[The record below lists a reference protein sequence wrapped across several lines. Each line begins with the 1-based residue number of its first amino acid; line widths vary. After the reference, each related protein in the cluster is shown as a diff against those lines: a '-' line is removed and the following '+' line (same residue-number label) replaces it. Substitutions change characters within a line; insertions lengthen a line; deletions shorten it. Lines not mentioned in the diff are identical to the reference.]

1 MAQAE
6 VARDFL
12 PARLFLVWLTGD
24 LMIYFPAAVRA
35 VAAEIAGSHR
45 NVIKSIS
52 DAVFIALPKAELHV
66 HLEGSIAPLTLV
78 ELAARH
84 GVALT
89 QQDTAPRYAPGTF
102 DQFIQN
108 FIWITSFLRG
118 PEDYALIA
126 RRFAESLQRQNVL
139 YAEVTLSIGVM
150 FRRNQDPAAN
160 FAALRDAAA
169 EVPGV
174 QLKYIFDAV
183 RQWGA
188 SAAMEVA
195 RIAAELRS
203 PDIIAYGIGGDELGL
218 PTIDL
223 RPVYEFVASRGMHR
237 LIHAGEIG
245 GPEIVRESIELLGA
259 ERIGHGIGVMR
270 DERTMDFV
278 AARNVPL
285 EVCPTSNLRTG
296 ALARQTGRPTAGYDQ
311 HPLLTFFRRGLPVTL
326 SSDDPSMFETTV
338 SDEYRHAQRM
348 GFTPSEIIQLAEA
361 SFHHSFLPADEK
373 RALLG
378 KFHSGVAALGLL

>member
-1 MAQAE
+1 
-6 VARDFL
+6 
-12 PARLFLVWLTGD
+12 
-24 LMIYFPAAVRA
+24 MISGMTNAPIT
-35 VAAEIAGSHR
+35 E
-45 NVIKSIS
+45 
-52 DAVFIALPKAELHV
+52 AVFTALPKAELHV
-66 HLEGSIAPLTLV
+66 HLEGSIAPSTLV

-84 GVALT
+84 GVTLT
-89 QQDTAPRYAPGTF
+89 PAETAPRYAPGNF
-102 DQFIQN
+102 DQFIEN

-118 PEDYALIA
+118 PADYALIA

-150 FRRNQDPAAN
+150 FRRDQDPAAN

-169 EVPGV
+169 QVPGI

-188 SAAMEVA
+188 AAAMEVA

-223 RPVYEFVASRGMHR
+223 RPVYEFVASQGLHR

-245 GPEIVRESIELLGA
+245 GPEIVRESVELLGA

-270 DERTMDFV
+270 DERTMDFI
-278 AARNVPL
+278 AARNIPL

-296 ALARQTGRPTAGYDQ
+296 ALARQIGRPTAGYEQ
-311 HPLLTFFRRGLPVTL
+311 HPLPLFFRRGLPVTL
-326 SSDDPSMFETTV
+326 SSDDPAMFETTV
-338 SDEYRHAQRM
+338 SDEYRHMHRM
-348 GFTPSEIIQLAEA
+348 GLTPGELVRLAEA
-361 SFHHSFLPADEK
+361 SFHHSFLGPDEK
-373 RALLG
+373 RAMLD
-378 KFHSGVAALGLL
+378 KFHSGVAALGLV

>member
-1 MAQAE
+1 
-6 VARDFL
+6 
-12 PARLFLVWLTGD
+12 
-24 LMIYFPAAVRA
+24 
-35 VAAEIAGSHR
+35 
-45 NVIKSIS
+45 
-52 DAVFIALPKAELHV
+52 
-66 HLEGSIAPLTLV
+66 
-78 ELAARH
+78 LAARH

-89 QQDTAPRYAPGTF
+89 PEDTGPRYAPGSF
-102 DQFIQN
+102 DQFIEN

-150 FRRNQDPAAN
+150 FRRNQDPAVN

-188 SAAMEVA
+188 AAAMEVA

-245 GPEIVRESIELLGA
+245 GPEIVREAVELLGA

-270 DERTMDFV
+270 DERTMDFI
-278 AARNVPL
+278 AARNIPL

-296 ALARQTGRPTAGYDQ
+296 ALARQIGRPTAGYEQ
-311 HPLLTFFRRGLPVTL
+311 HPLPSFFRRGLPVNL
-326 SSDDPSMFETTV
+326 SSDDPAMFETTV
-338 SDEYRHAQRM
+338 SDEYRHMHRM
-348 GFTPSEIIQLAEA
+348 GLSPGELVRLAEA
-361 SFHHSFLPADEK
+361 SFHHSFLDPEEK
-373 RALLG
+373 RAMLV
-378 KFHSGVAALGLL
+378 KFHSGVAALGLV

>member
-1 MAQAE
+1 MVKA
-6 VARDFL
+6 
-12 PARLFLVWLTGD
+12 
-24 LMIYFPAAVRA
+24 
-35 VAAEIAGSHR
+35 
-45 NVIKSIS
+45 IS
-52 DAVFIALPKAELHV
+52 ESVFTALPKAELHV
-66 HLEGSIAPLTLV
+66 HLEGSIAPSTLV

-84 GVALT
+84 GVTLT
-89 QQDTAPRYAPGTF
+89 LEETAPRYTPGTF
-102 DQFIQN
+102 DEFIQN
-108 FIWITSFLRG
+108 FIWITSFLRR

-160 FAALRDAAA
+160 FAALRGAAA
-169 EVPGV
+169 EIPGV

-188 SAAMEVA
+188 GPAMEVA
-195 RIAAELRS
+195 RIAADLRS

-223 RPVYEFVASRGMHR
+223 RPVYDFVASQGMHR

-245 GPEIVRESIELLGA
+245 GPEIVREAVELLGA

-270 DERTMDFV
+270 DERTMDFI
-278 AARNVPL
+278 AARNIPL

-296 ALARQTGRPTAGYDQ
+296 ALARQIGRPTAGYDQ
-311 HPLLTFFRRGLPVTL
+311 HPLPSFFQRGIPVTL
-326 SSDDPSMFETTV
+326 SSDDPSMFETTLT
-338 SDEYRHAQRM
+338 DEYRHAQSM
-348 GFTPSEIIQLAEA
+348 GFTPDEIVRLAEA
-361 SFHHSFLPADEK
+361 SFQHSFLGPEEK
-373 RALLG
+373 RAMLA
-378 KFHSGVAALGLL
+378 KFHSGVAALGLV

>member
-1 MAQAE
+1 
-6 VARDFL
+6 L
-12 PARLFLVWLTGD
+12 NKSS
-24 LMIYFPAAVRA
+24 
-35 VAAEIAGSHR
+35 IADG
-45 NVIKSIS
+45 
-52 DAVFIALPKAELHV
+52 VFTKLPKAELHV
-66 HLEGSIAPLTLV
+66 HLEGSIEPATLV

-84 GVALT
+84 GVTLT
-89 QQDTAPRYAPGTF
+89 PEETAPRYAPGNF
-102 DQFIQN
+102 DQFIEN

-118 PEDYALIA
+118 PQDYALIA

-174 QLKYIFDAV
+174 KLKYIFDAV

-188 SAAMEVA
+188 APAMEVA
-195 RIAAELRS
+195 RIAAELHS

-218 PTIDL
+218 PTIEL
-223 RPVYEFVASRGMHR
+223 RPVYEFVARQDLHR

-245 GPEIVRESIELLGA
+245 GPEIVREAVELLGA

-270 DERTMDFV
+270 DERTMDFI
-278 AARNVPL
+278 AARNIPL

-296 ALARQTGRPTAGYDQ
+296 ALGRQIGRATAGYQQ
-311 HPLLTFFRRGLPVTL
+311 HPLASFLRRGLPVTL
-326 SSDDPSMFETTV
+326 SSDDPAMFETSV
-338 SDEYRHAQRM
+338 SDEYRHAQNM
-348 GFTPSEIIQLAEA
+348 GLSPIELLRLAEA
-361 SFHHSFLPADEK
+361 SFLHSFLPPAEK
-373 RALLG
+373 YAMIE
-378 KFHSGVAALGLL
+378 KFHSGVKSLGLL

>member
-1 MAQAE
+1 MKHAP
-6 VARDFL
+6 L
-12 PARLFLVWLTGD
+12 P
-24 LMIYFPAAVRA
+24 
-35 VAAEIAGSHR
+35 E
-45 NVIKSIS
+45 
-52 DAVFIALPKAELHV
+52 AVFIAIPKAELHI
-66 HLEGSIAPLTLV
+66 HLEGSIAPSTLV

-84 GVALT
+84 GVALKPE
-89 QQDTAPRYAPGTF
+89 DTAPRYAPGTF
-102 DQFIQN
+102 DQFIEN

-118 PEDYALIA
+118 PKDYALIA
-126 RRFAESLQRQNVL
+126 RRFAESLQGQNVL

-160 FAALRDAAA
+160 FSALRDAAA

-188 SAAMEVA
+188 APAMEVA
-195 RIAAELRS
+195 RIAAELHS

-218 PTIDL
+218 PTADL
-223 RPVYEFVASRGMHR
+223 RPIYDFVASQGMHR

-245 GPEIVRESIELLGA
+245 GPEIVRESIELLGV

-270 DERTMDFV
+270 DERTMDFI
-278 AARNVPL
+278 AARNIPL

-296 ALARQTGRPTAGYDQ
+296 ALARQIGRPTAGYEQ
-311 HPLLTFFRRGLPVTL
+311 HPLPSFLRRGLPVTL
-326 SSDDPSMFETTV
+326 SSDDPAMFETTV
-338 SDEYRHAQRM
+338 SDEYRHMHRM
-348 GFTPSEIIQLAEA
+348 GLTPGEIVQLAEN
-361 SFHHSFLPADEK
+361 SFHRSFLGPDEK
-373 RALLG
+373 RAMLD

>member
-1 MAQAE
+1 
-6 VARDFL
+6 
-12 PARLFLVWLTGD
+12 
-24 LMIYFPAAVRA
+24 MITP
-35 VAAEIAGSHR
+35 
-45 NVIKSIS
+45 IS
-52 DAVFIALPKAELHV
+52 EAVFTALPKAELHV
-66 HLEGSIAPLTLV
+66 HLEGSVAPSTLV

-89 QQDTAPRYAPGTF
+89 AEDTAPRYAAGSF
-102 DQFIQN
+102 DQFIEN

-118 PEDYALIA
+118 PADYALIA
-126 RRFAESLQRQNVL
+126 RRFAESMQCQNVL

-188 SAAMEVA
+188 APAMEVA
-195 RIAAELRS
+195 RIAVELRS

-218 PTIDL
+218 PTSDL
-223 RPVYEFVASRGMHR
+223 REVYEYVGSQGMHR

-245 GPEIVRESIELLGA
+245 GPELVREAVEILGA
-259 ERIGHGIGVMR
+259 ERIGHGIAVMR
-270 DERTMDFV
+270 DERTMDFL
-278 AARNVPL
+278 AARGIPL

-296 ALARQTGRPTAGYDQ
+296 ALARQLGRDTAGYEQ
-311 HPLLTFFRRGLPVTL
+311 HPLPSFFRRGLPVTL
-326 SSDDPSMFETTV
+326 SSDDPAMFETTL
-338 SDEYRHAQRM
+338 SDEYALVHRM
-348 GFTPSEIIQLAEA
+348 GLTPMDMVRLAEA
-361 SFHHSFLPADEK
+361 SFHHAFLAPDEK
-373 RALLG
+373 SAMLA
-378 KFHSGVAALGLL
+378 KFHSGVAALGLV

>member
-1 MAQAE
+1 MKKSPIP
-6 VARDFL
+6 D
-12 PARLFLVWLTGD
+12 
-24 LMIYFPAAVRA
+24 
-35 VAAEIAGSHR
+35 
-45 NVIKSIS
+45 NVFAK
-52 DAVFIALPKAELHV
+52 LPKAELHV
-66 HLEGSIAPLTLV
+66 HLEGSIEPSTVV

-84 GVALT
+84 GVTLT
-89 QQDTAPRYAPGTF
+89 AEDTAPRYAPGTF
-102 DQFIQN
+102 DQFIEN

-118 PEDYALIA
+118 PQDYALIA

-150 FRRNQDPAAN
+150 LRRNQDPAEN

-174 QLKYIFDAV
+174 KLKYIFDAV

-188 SAAMEVA
+188 APAMEVA

-218 PTIDL
+218 PTVDL
-223 RPVYEFVASRGMHR
+223 RPVYEFVASQGMHR

-245 GPEIVRESIELLGA
+245 GPEIVREAVELLGV

-270 DERTMDFV
+270 DERTMDFI
-278 AARNVPL
+278 AARNIPL

-296 ALARQTGRPTAGYDQ
+296 ALARQTGRATAGYAQ
-311 HPLLTFFRRGLPVTL
+311 HPLASFIRGGLPVAL
-326 SSDDPSMFETTV
+326 SSDDPAMFETTV
-338 SDEYRHAQRM
+338 SDEYRHAQGM
-348 GFTPSEIIQLAEA
+348 GLSSIELLQLAEA
-361 SFHHSFLPADEK
+361 SFLYSFLPPAEK
-373 RALLG
+373 YAMVD
-378 KFHSGVAALGLL
+378 KFHSGIAALGLV

>member
-1 MAQAE
+1 ME
-6 VARDFL
+6 RMNT
-12 PARLFLVWLTGD
+12 P
-24 LMIYFPAAVRA
+24 ISEAAL
-35 VAAEIAGSHR
+35 
-45 NVIKSIS
+45 N
-52 DAVFIALPKAELHV
+52 ALPKAELHV
-66 HLEGSIAPLTLV
+66 HLEGAIEPSTLV

-84 GVALT
+84 GVMLT
-89 QQDTAPRYAPGTF
+89 AEETAPRYAPGNF

-126 RRFAESLQRQNVL
+126 RRFAESMQRQNVL

-174 QLKYIFDAV
+174 KLKYIFDAV

-188 SAAMEVA
+188 APAMEVA

-203 PDIIAYGIGGDELGL
+203 PDIVAYGIGGDELGL

-223 RPVYEFVASRGMHR
+223 RPVYDFVASKGMHR

-245 GPEIVRESIELLGA
+245 GPEIVRESIELLGV
-259 ERIGHGIGVMR
+259 ERIDHGIAAMH
-270 DERTMDFV
+270 DERTMDFI
-278 AARNVPL
+278 AARNIPL
-285 EVCPTSNLRTG
+285 DVCPTSNLRTG
-296 ALARQTGRPTAGYDQ
+296 ALARQIGRPTAGYKE
-311 HPLLTFFRRGLPVTL
+311 HPLSSFLHRGLPVNL
-326 SSDDPSMFETTV
+326 SSDDPAMFETTL
-338 SDEYRHAQRM
+338 SEEYGHAQKM
-348 GFTPSEIIQLAEA
+348 GLTPREIVQLAEA
-361 SFHHSFLPADEK
+361 SFLHSFLAADEK
-373 RALLG
+373 RAMLE
-378 KFHSGVAALGLL
+378 KFHTGVAALGLL

>member
-1 MAQAE
+1 MITNMT
-6 VARDFL
+6 RTSL
-12 PARLFLVWLTGD
+12 P
-24 LMIYFPAAVRA
+24 
-35 VAAEIAGSHR
+35 E
-45 NVIKSIS
+45 SI
-52 DAVFIALPKAELHV
+52 FTALPKAELHI
-66 HLEGSIAPLTLV
+66 HLEGAIEPSTLV

-84 GVALT
+84 GVTLT
-89 QQDTAPRYAPGTF
+89 AEDTAPRYAPGSF
-102 DQFIQN
+102 DEFIEN

-118 PEDYALIA
+118 PQDYALIA

-150 FRRNQDPAAN
+150 IRRNQDPAAN

-195 RIAAELRS
+195 RIAVEQRS
-203 PDIIAYGIGGDELGL
+203 PDIVAYGIGGDELGL

-223 RPVYEFVASRGMHR
+223 RPVYEYVASQGMHR

-245 GPEIVRESIELLGA
+245 RPEIVRESVELLGV
-259 ERIGHGIGVMR
+259 ERIDHGISIMR
-270 DERTMDFV
+270 DERTMDFI
-278 AARNVPL
+278 AARNIPL
-285 EVCPTSNLRTG
+285 DICPTSNLRTG
-296 ALARQTGRPTAGYDQ
+296 ALARQLGRQTAGYEQ
-311 HPLLTFFRRGLPVTL
+311 HPLVSFFRRGLPVTL
-326 SSDDPSMFETTV
+326 SSDDPAMFETTL
-338 SDEYRHAQRM
+338 SDEYRHMHRM
-348 GFTPSEIIQLAEA
+348 GLAPGELVQLAEA
-361 SFHHSFLPADEK
+361 SFQHSFLGPEEK
-373 RALLG
+373 RDMLD

>member
-1 MAQAE
+1 
-6 VARDFL
+6 
-12 PARLFLVWLTGD
+12 
-24 LMIYFPAAVRA
+24 MISGMTITLLS
-35 VAAEIAGSHR
+35 E
-45 NVIKSIS
+45 
-52 DAVFIALPKAELHV
+52 AVFTALPKAELHV
-66 HLEGSIAPLTLV
+66 HLEGSIAPSTLV

-89 QQDTAPRYAPGTF
+89 PEETAPRYAAGTF
-102 DQFIQN
+102 DQFIEN

-150 FRRNQDPAAN
+150 LRRNQDPAAN
-160 FAALRDAAA
+160 FAALCDAAKQ
-169 EVPGV
+169 VPGI

-188 SAAMEVA
+188 APAMEVA
-195 RIAAELRS
+195 RIAAELHS

-223 RPVYEFVASRGMHR
+223 RPVYEYVASQGMHR

-245 GPEIVRESIELLGA
+245 GPEIVRDAVELLGV

-270 DERTMDFV
+270 DERTMDFI
-278 AARNVPL
+278 AARNIPL

-296 ALARQTGRPTAGYDQ
+296 ALARQMGRPTAGYEQ
-311 HPLLTFFRRGLPVTL
+311 HPLPSFFRRGLPVTL
-326 SSDDPSMFETTV
+326 SSDDPAMFETTV
-338 SDEYRHAQRM
+338 SDEYRHMQRM
-348 GFTPSEIIQLAEA
+348 GLTPGEIVQLAEA
-361 SFHHSFLPADEK
+361 SFRHSFLGPAEK
-373 RALLG
+373 RSMLD
-378 KFHSGVAALGLL
+378 KFHSGVAALGLI

>member
-1 MAQAE
+1 MKNSLSE
-6 VARDFL
+6 
-12 PARLFLVWLTGD
+12 
-24 LMIYFPAAVRA
+24 
-35 VAAEIAGSHR
+35 S
-45 NVIKSIS
+45 
-52 DAVFIALPKAELHV
+52 VFAALPKAELHV
-66 HLEGSIAPLTLV
+66 HLEGAIAPATLV

-84 GVALT
+84 GVTLT
-89 QQDTAPRYAPGTF
+89 PEETAPRYAPGTF
-102 DQFIQN
+102 DQFIEN
-108 FIWITSFLRG
+108 FIWITSFLRT

-126 RRFAESLQRQNVL
+126 RRFAESMRRQNVL

-150 FRRNQDPAAN
+150 FRRKQDPAAN

-188 SAAMEVA
+188 APAMEVA

-223 RPVYEFVASRGMHR
+223 CPVYEFVASQGMHR

-245 GPEIVRESIELLGA
+245 GPEIVREAVELLGA
-259 ERIGHGIGVMR
+259 ERIGHGIGIMR
-270 DERTMDFV
+270 DERTMDFI
-278 AARNVPL
+278 AARNIPL

-296 ALARQTGRPTAGYDQ
+296 ALARQIGQPTAGYEQ
-311 HPLLTFFRRGLPVTL
+311 HPLPIFFRRDLPVTL
-326 SSDDPSMFETTV
+326 SSDDPAMFETSV
-338 SDEYRHAQRM
+338 SDEYRHAHRM
-348 GFTPSEIIQLAEA
+348 GFTPRELVRLAEA
-361 SFHHSFLPADEK
+361 SFHHSFLAPDEK
-373 RALLG
+373 RAMLV
-378 KFHSGVAALGLL
+378 KFHSGVAALGLV

>member
-1 MAQAE
+1 MNPGM
-6 VARDFL
+6 RST
-12 PARLFLVWLTGD
+12 P
-24 LMIYFPAAVRA
+24 
-35 VAAEIAGSHR
+35 
-45 NVIKSIS
+45 IS
-52 DAVFIALPKAELHV
+52 ESAFVALPKAELHV
-66 HLEGSIAPLTLV
+66 HLEGSIAPSTVV

-84 GVALT
+84 GVRLT
-89 QQDTAPRYAPGTF
+89 PEELAPRYAPGSFDTF
-102 DQFIQN
+102 IEN

-126 RRFAESLQRQNVL
+126 RRFAESQQRQNVL
-139 YAEVTLSIGVM
+139 YSEVTLSIGVM

-188 SAAMEVA
+188 APAMEVA

-218 PTIDL
+218 PTKEL
-223 RPVYEFVASRGMHR
+223 CPVYDFVASQGMHR

-245 GPEIVRESIELLGA
+245 GPEIVREAVEMLGA
-259 ERIGHGIGVMR
+259 ERIGHGIAVMR
-270 DERTMDFV
+270 DERTMDFI
-278 AARNVPL
+278 AARNIPL
-285 EVCPTSNLRTG
+285 EFCPTSNLRTG
-296 ALARQTGRPTAGYDQ
+296 ALARQIGRPTAGYVQ
-311 HPLLTFFRRGLPVTL
+311 HPLPSVFRRGLPVTL
-326 SSDDPSMFETTV
+326 SSDDPAMFETTV
-338 SDEYRHAQRM
+338 SAEYGHAQEM
-348 GFTPSEIIQLAEA
+348 GMTPAEIVQLAEA
-361 SFHHSFLPADEK
+361 SFHQSFLRPEEK
-373 RALLG
+373 RAMLD

>member
-1 MAQAE
+1 M
-6 VARDFL
+6 
-12 PARLFLVWLTGD
+12 LTT
-24 LMIYFPAAVRA
+24 P
-35 VAAEIAGSHR
+35 
-45 NVIKSIS
+45 IS
-52 DAVFIALPKAELHV
+52 ETIFTALPKAELHV
-66 HLEGSIAPLTLV
+66 HLEGSITPSTLV

-84 GVALT
+84 GVVLT
-89 QQDTAPRYAPGTF
+89 LEETAPRYAPGTF
-102 DQFIQN
+102 DQFIEN

-169 EVPGV
+169 EVSGV

-188 SAAMEVA
+188 AAAMEVA
-195 RIAAELRS
+195 RIAAELHS

-223 RPVYEFVASRGMHR
+223 RPVYEFVASQGMHR

-245 GPEIVRESIELLGA
+245 GPEIVREAIELLGA

-278 AARNVPL
+278 AARNIPL

-296 ALARQTGRPTAGYDQ
+296 ALARQVGRPTAGYEQ
-311 HPLLTFFRRGLPVTL
+311 HPLPSFLRRGLPVTL
-326 SSDDPSMFETTV
+326 SSDDPAMFETTV
-338 SDEYRHAQRM
+338 SDEYRHAFRM
-348 GFTPSEIIQLAEA
+348 GLTPGDLVQLAEA
-361 SFHHSFLPADEK
+361 SFHHSFLGPDEK
-373 RALLG
+373 RAMLG
-378 KFHSGVAALGLL
+378 KFHSGVAALGLV

>member
-1 MAQAE
+1 
-6 VARDFL
+6 
-12 PARLFLVWLTGD
+12 
-24 LMIYFPAAVRA
+24 MI
-35 VAAEIAGSHR
+35 
-45 NVIKSIS
+45 NTIS
-52 DAVFIALPKAELHV
+52 EAVFTALPKAELHV
-66 HLEGSIAPLTLV
+66 HLEGSIAPATVV

-84 GVALT
+84 GVTLT
-89 QQDTAPRYAPGTF
+89 PEEIAPRYAPGTF
-102 DQFIQN
+102 DQFIEN

-169 EVPGV
+169 KVPGV
-174 QLKYIFDAV
+174 KLKYIWDAV

-188 SAAMEVA
+188 APAMEVA
-195 RIAAELRS
+195 RLAVALRS

-223 RPVYEFVASRGMHR
+223 RPIYDFVASQGMHR

-245 GPEIVRESIELLGA
+245 GPEIVRESIELLGV

-270 DERTMDFV
+270 DERTMDFI
-278 AARNVPL
+278 AARNIPL

-296 ALARQTGRPTAGYDQ
+296 ALARQIGRPTAGYDQ
-311 HPLLTFFRRGLPVTL
+311 HPLPSFFRRGLPVTL
-326 SSDDPSMFETTV
+326 SSDDPAMFETTV
-338 SDEYRHAQRM
+338 SDEYRHVHDM
-348 GFTPSEIIQLAEA
+348 GLTPVELVALAEA
-361 SFHHSFLPADEK
+361 SFHHSFLGPEEK
-373 RALLG
+373 RAMLG
-378 KFHSGVAALGLL
+378 KFHSGVAALGLV